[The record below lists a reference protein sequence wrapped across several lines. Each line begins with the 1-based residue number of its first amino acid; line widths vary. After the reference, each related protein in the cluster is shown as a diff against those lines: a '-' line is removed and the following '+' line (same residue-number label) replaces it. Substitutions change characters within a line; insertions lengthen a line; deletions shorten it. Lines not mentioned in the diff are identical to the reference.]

1 MARHRSRRDHTLPEP
16 LRRLIAAAEH
26 PFTSGDN
33 PPNPEALRS
42 LARLALIVVP
52 RRGVFVAHDSDV
64 CVAIDRVAV
73 AHLGF
78 DEAKQEYREALKVVA
93 RFEDRDPIQTAVN
106 HMMSV
111 SDEVYFSAGLML
123 GVALSGW

>member
-16 LRRLIAAAEH
+16 LRRLVEAAEH
-26 PFTSGDN
+26 SFSSGDEA
-33 PPNPEALRS
+33 PHPEALRS
-42 LARLALIVVP
+42 LARLALVIVP
-52 RRGVFVAHDSDV
+52 RRGVFVAHDPDV
-64 CVAIDRVAV
+64 CVAINRVAV

-78 DEAKQEYREALKVVA
+78 DEAKRVYRDALKIVP

-111 SDEVYFSAGLML
+111 SDDAYFCAGLML
-123 GVALSGW
+123 GVAFSGK